1 MKAEWMDRLSLEDEA
16 EVESLCFRTL
26 LERARLASMMAPL
39 GTLYIA
45 WLAWDSSPLLWV
57 IGWMLLN
64 SLSDGISFVL
74 ATRWLKQ
81 SIAYERMAG
90 ALNWQIVLRV
100 FQGLSWGAAIVIFH
114 GQGTDAAISDMLI
127 LLVLISIS
135 AVSVTNMAPS
145 IVTMLTFCASILIV
159 PFIYFLSLG
168 ETLYVNMSIGL
179 GILFLIEMQVGWDA
193 YRQFVEGMRQLVQ
206 NRSNRRQLEI
216 RNKQL
221 DALNQTLQVMAVH
234 DQLTGL
240 YNRHFIVEQLERQ
253 YEMFGRY
260 RTACSMVLIDIDHFK
275 DVNDTFGHGVGDTVL
290 VSFARCVE
298 PLLRQGDFFG
308 RYGGE
313 EFILVLPMTDRG
325 SAGQLAQ
332 RIRTRLK
339 ECDLL
344 AGQNGAWSL
353 SASFGVAEIKAVDT
367 LDSWLV
373 RADQALYRAKDNGR
387 DCVVEE

>member
-1 MKAEWMDRLSLEDEA
+1 MQDKWMDSLSPEDEA
-16 EVESLCFRTL
+16 ELERLCFRTL

-39 GTLYIA
+39 GTLYIV
-45 WLAWDSSPLLWV
+45 WLVWETTPWFWI

-64 SLSDGISFVL
+64 SLSDGITYVL
-74 ATRWLKQ
+74 SGRWLKQ
-81 SIAYERMAG
+81 PLPHARIPA

-100 FQGLSWGAAIVIFH
+100 LQGLSWGAAIVFFH
-114 GQGTDAAISDMLI
+114 GEGETAAIGDMII
-127 LLVLISIS
+127 LLLLISIS

-145 IVTMLTFCASILIV
+145 FITMLTFCASILIV
-159 PFIYFLSLG
+159 PFLFFLSLG
-168 ETLYVNMSIGL
+168 ESLYINLAIGL
-179 GILFLIEMQVGWDA
+179 GVLFLVEMQIGWDA
-193 YRQFVEGMRQLVQ
+193 YRQFEEGMRQLVQ
-206 NRSNRRQLEI
+206 NRSNRRQLEL
-216 RNKQL
+216 RNGQL

-260 RTACSMVLIDIDHFK
+260 GSVCSIVLIDIDHFK
-275 DVNDTFGHGVGDTVL
+275 NVNDSFGHGVGDNVL

-313 EFILVLPMTDRG
+313 EFILVLPMTD
-325 SAGQLAQ
+325 SAAAAQLAE
-332 RIRTRLK
+332 RIRNKLK
-339 ECDLL
+339 DSDLL
-344 AGQNGAWSL
+344 AGQQDAWCL
-353 SASFGVAEIKAVDT
+353 SASFGVAEIRSGES

-373 RADQALYRAKDNGR
+373 RVDQALYRAKDNGR

>member
-1 MKAEWMDRLSLEDEA
+1 MQDKWMDSLSPEDEA
-16 EVESLCFRTL
+16 EVEVLCFRTL

-45 WLAWDSSPLLWV
+45 WLVWETTPWFW
-57 IGWMLLN
+57 IFGWMLLN
-64 SLSDGISFVL
+64 SVSDGITYVL
-74 ATRWLKQ
+74 STRWLKQ
-81 SIAYERMAG
+81 PLPHARISA

-100 FQGLSWGAAIVIFH
+100 LQGLSWGAAIVFFH
-114 GQGTDAAISDMLI
+114 GEGETAAIGDMII
-127 LLVLISIS
+127 LLLLISIS

-145 IVTMLTFCASILIV
+145 FITMLTFCASILIV
-159 PFIYFLSLG
+159 PFLFFLSLG
-168 ETLYVNMSIGL
+168 ESLYINLAIGL
-179 GILFLIEMQVGWDA
+179 GVLFLVEMQIGWDA
-193 YRQFVEGMRQLVQ
+193 YRQFEEGMRQLVQ
-206 NRSNRRQLEI
+206 NRSNRRQLEL
-216 RNKQL
+216 RNGQL

-260 RTACSMVLIDIDHFK
+260 GSACTIVLIDIDHFK
-275 DVNDTFGHGVGDTVL
+275 NVNDSFGHGVGDNVL

-313 EFILVLPMTDRG
+313 EFILVLPMTD
-325 SAGQLAQ
+325 SVAAAQLAQ
-332 RIRTRLK
+332 RIRNRLR
-339 ECDLL
+339 ESDLL
-344 AGQNGAWSL
+344 AGQQDAWCL
-353 SASFGVAEIKAVDT
+353 SASFGVAEIRSGES

-373 RADQALYRAKDNGR
+373 RVDQALYRAKDNGR

>member
-1 MKAEWMDRLSLEDEA
+1 MESLSPEDEA
-16 EVESLCFRTL
+16 EVDVLCFRTL

-45 WLAWDSSPLLWV
+45 WLVWETTPWFWLL
-57 IGWMLLN
+57 GWMLLN
-64 SLSDGISFVL
+64 SLSDGITYVL
-74 ATRWLKQ
+74 SGRWLQ
-81 SIAYERMAG
+81 QPLPHARIPA

-100 FQGLSWGAAIVIFH
+100 LQGLSWGAAIVFFH
-114 GQGTDAAISDMLI
+114 GEGETAAISDMII
-127 LLVLISIS
+127 LLLLISIS

-145 IVTMLTFCASILIV
+145 FITMLTFCASILIV
-159 PFIYFLSLG
+159 PFLFFLSLG
-168 ETLYVNMSIGL
+168 ESLYINLAIGL
-179 GILFLIEMQVGWDA
+179 GVLFLVEMQIGWDA
-193 YRQFVEGMRQLVQ
+193 YRQFTEGMRQLVQ
-206 NRSNRRQLEI
+206 NRRNRRQLEL
-216 RNKQL
+216 RNGQL
-221 DALNQTLQVMAVH
+221 EALNQTLQVMAVH

-260 RTACSMVLIDIDHFK
+260 GSACTIVLIDIDHFK
-275 DVNDTFGHGVGDTVL
+275 NVNDSFGHGIGDDVL

-313 EFILVLPMTDRG
+313 EFILVLPMTD
-325 SAGQLAQ
+325 SAAAAQLAE
-332 RIRTRLK
+332 RIRNKLK

-344 AGQNGAWSL
+344 AGQQHAWCV
-353 SASFGVAEIKAVDT
+353 SASFGVAEIRSGES

-373 RADQALYRAKDNGR
+373 RVDQALYRAKDNGR

>member
-1 MKAEWMDRLSLEDEA
+1 MQEQWMESLSPEDEA
-16 EVESLCFRTL
+16 EVDVLCFRTL

-45 WLAWDSSPLLWV
+45 WLVWETTPWFWLF
-57 IGWMLLN
+57 GWMLLN
-64 SLSDGISFVL
+64 SLSDGITYVL
-74 ATRWLKQ
+74 SGRWLQ
-81 SIAYERMAG
+81 QPLPHARIPA
-90 ALNWQIVLRV
+90 ALNWQIMLRV
-100 FQGLSWGAAIVIFH
+100 LQGVSWGAAIVFFH
-114 GQGTDAAISDMLI
+114 GEGEAAAIGDMII

-145 IVTMLTFCASILIV
+145 FITMLTFCASILIV
-159 PFIYFLSLG
+159 PFLFFLSLG
-168 ETLYVNMSIGL
+168 ESFYINMAIGL
-179 GILFLIEMQVGWDA
+179 GILFLVEMQIGWDA
-193 YRQFVEGMRQLVQ
+193 SRQFTEGMRQLVQ
-206 NRSNRRQLEI
+206 NRRNRRELEL
-216 RNKQL
+216 RNSQL

-260 RTACSMVLIDIDHFK
+260 GSACAIVLIDIDHFK
-275 DVNDTFGHGVGDTVL
+275 NVNDSFGHGVGDDVL

-313 EFILVLPMTDRG
+313 EFMLVLPMTD
-325 SAGQLAQ
+325 SVAAAQLAE
-332 RIRTRLK
+332 RIRGRLK

-344 AGQNGAWSL
+344 AGQQHAWCV
-353 SASFGVAEIKAVDT
+353 SASFGVAQIRSGES

-373 RADQALYRAKDNGR
+373 RVDQALYRAKDNGR
-387 DCVVEE
+387 DCVVEA

>member
-1 MKAEWMDRLSLEDEA
+1 MQDKWMDSLSPEDEA
-16 EVESLCFRTL
+16 EVDVLCFRTL

-45 WLAWDSSPLLWV
+45 WLVWETTPWFW
-57 IGWMLLN
+57 IFGWMLLN
-64 SLSDGISFVL
+64 SLSDGITYVL
-74 ATRWLKQ
+74 STRWLKQ
-81 SIAYERMAG
+81 PLPQARISA

-100 FQGLSWGAAIVIFH
+100 LQGLSWGAAIVFFH
-114 GQGTDAAISDMLI
+114 GEGETAAIGDMII
-127 LLVLISIS
+127 LLLLISIS

-145 IVTMLTFCASILIV
+145 FITMLTFCASILIV
-159 PFIYFLSLG
+159 PFLFFLSLG
-168 ETLYVNMSIGL
+168 ESLYINLAIGL
-179 GILFLIEMQVGWDA
+179 GVLFLVEMQIGWDA
-193 YRQFVEGMRQLVQ
+193 YRQFEEGMRQLVQ
-206 NRSNRRQLEI
+206 NGSNRRQLEL
-216 RNKQL
+216 RNGQL

-260 RTACSMVLIDIDHFK
+260 GSVCTIVLIDIDHFK
-275 DVNDTFGHGVGDTVL
+275 NVNDSFGHGVGDNVL

-298 PLLRQGDFFG
+298 SLLRQGDFFG

-313 EFILVLPMTDRG
+313 EFILVLPMTD
-325 SAGQLAQ
+325 SAAAAQLAE
-332 RIRTRLK
+332 RIRSKLK
-339 ECDLL
+339 DSDLL
-344 AGQNGAWSL
+344 AGQQDAWCL
-353 SASFGVAEIKAVDT
+353 SASFGVAEIRSGES

-373 RADQALYRAKDNGR
+373 RVDQALYCAKDNGR